1 MWLEWLFPLGR
12 AMELTKKVMRRDAIE
27 ALESKREEDIKEF
40 VDTVTDE
47 EVQAAIGKQI
57 EKISKKK

>member
-1 MWLEWLFPLGR
+1 
-12 AMELTKKVMRRDAIE
+12 MELTKKVMRRDSIE
-27 ALESKREEDIKEF
+27 ALENNRAEDTKEF
-40 VDTVTDE
+40 VDTITDE